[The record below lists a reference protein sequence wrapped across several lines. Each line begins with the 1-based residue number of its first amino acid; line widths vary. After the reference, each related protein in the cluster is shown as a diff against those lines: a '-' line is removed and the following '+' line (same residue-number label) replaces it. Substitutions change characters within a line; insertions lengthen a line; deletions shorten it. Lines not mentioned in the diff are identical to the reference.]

1 MYILNIYLFAQI
13 KCFIKCRSSR
23 AFYLHKLVRPVI
35 DMHNPGKEMKQL
47 TANIILAALF
57 QNHIISFAK

>member
-13 KCFIKCRSSR
+13 KCFIKCTSSR
-23 AFYLHKLVRPVI
+23 PFYLHKLVRPVI
-35 DMHNPGKEMKQL
+35 EMHNPGKEMKQP

-57 QNHIISFAK
+57 